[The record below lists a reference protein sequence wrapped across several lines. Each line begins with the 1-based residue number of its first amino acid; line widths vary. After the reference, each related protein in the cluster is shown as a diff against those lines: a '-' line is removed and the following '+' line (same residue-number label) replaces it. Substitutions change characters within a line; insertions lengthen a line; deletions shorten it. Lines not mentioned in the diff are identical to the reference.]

1 MQSQFKAGLK
11 KKNISQVVF
20 KYKFAMSYLSVKCTS
35 TSLGGVTF
43 HGL

>member
-1 MQSQFKAGLK
+1 MQSQYKAGF
-11 KKNISQVVF
+11 KKNSQVVF

>member
-1 MQSQFKAGLK
+1 MQSQYKAGFT
-11 KKNISQVVF
+11 KNISQVVF

-43 HGL
+43 YGL